1 MKWKKALR
9 GAFPVT
15 LPVLA
20 GYLALG
26 MAFGL
31 LLSSAGIPI
40 FWAPI
45 MSVLMY
51 AGSGQFLAVTLIA
64 GGATLVQAALL
75 TAVLHF
81 RHLFYG
87 LSLIDRFHG
96 VGRRK
101 FFLIYGLTDE
111 TYALL
116 TSTPPPPGVEAG
128 DFYLAV
134 SLLNH
139 LYWIM
144 GGVIGSTMGAL
155 LAFDTTGVDFAM
167 TALFVVL
174 LIEQVKKPGGG
185 VCAAV
190 GGVCAAAALAVF
202 GAERFLIPALIAI
215 TAILLVLRP
224 RLEGRE
230 VSPP

>member
-1 MKWKKALR
+1 MKWKKSLR
-9 GAFPVT
+9 AAFPVT

-40 FWAPI
+40 FWTPI

-64 GGATLVQAALL
+64 GGATLVQAAVL

-87 LSLIDRFHG
+87 LSLIDQFHG
-96 VGRRK
+96 VGKRK

-116 TSTPPPPGVEAG
+116 TSTPPPPGVPEG

-139 LYWIM
+139 LYWIV

-174 LIEQVKKPGGG
+174 LIEQVKKPAGGTCAVIGG
-185 VCAAV
+185 VCALL
-190 GGVCAAAALAVF
+190 ALALA
-202 GAERFLIPALIAI
+202 GADRFLIPALIAI
-215 TAILLVLRP
+215 TAILLILRP
-224 RLEGRE
+224 RLEQRE
-230 VSPP
+230 VTPP